1 MSRPEAAAPPRRC
14 GFAAIVG
21 RPNVGKSTLLN
32 HLLRR
37 KVSITSRRPQTTRHR
52 IVGVRTEGSRQCLF
66 VDTPGLDARPG
77 RALNR
82 IMNQTARSAAADVD
96 VVLLVTERLV
106 FNDAD
111 RAALAALEGARSPLM
126 LVINKVDRIADRE
139 RLLPHIEKMSRLRPF
154 AEIVPVSAL
163 RGHNLDVLAGLVM
176 DRLPAGEFLFPPERL
191 TDRDARFQAAE
202 LVREKLTRQLGD
214 ELPYDATVEIESWR
228 RRGAVLHIRGLILV
242 NRPGQKRILIGRD
255 GRRLK
260 RIGESARRE
269 MERAF
274 GSGVMLSLWVKTRS
288 GWADDDRAL
297 RSLGY
302 TEG

>member
-1 MSRPEAAAPPRRC
+1 MSGPDAAPRRC

-37 KVSITSRRPQTTRHR
+37 KLSITSRRPQTTRHR
-52 IVGVRTEGSRQCLF
+52 IVGVRTEGNRQCLF
-66 VDTPGLDARPG
+66 VDTPGLDDRPG

-82 IMNQTARSAAADVD
+82 IMNQTARAAAADVD
-96 VVLLVTERLV
+96 VVLLVAERLV

-111 RAALAALEGARSPLM
+111 RAALASLDGARCPLM
-126 LVINKVDRIADRE
+126 LVINKVDLIADRE
-139 RLLPHIEKMSRLRPF
+139 RLLPHIERLSRERPF

-191 TDRDARFQAAE
+191 TDRDERFHAAE
-202 LVREKLTRQLGD
+202 FIREKLTRQLGD

-242 NRPGQKRILIGRD
+242 DRPGQKRILIGRG

-260 RIGESARRE
+260 RIGEAARRE

-297 RSLGY
+297 RGLGY